1 MVLIKDESDN
11 DEMVVF
17 NQSQHYTL
25 DEFCQ
30 IECLKENFAIL
41 SLNTRSLLDKLD
53 ELQVLLSDIETAT
66 NFTFDVIT
74 IQETWLDDSTENLI
88 NIPGYNFIC
97 KNKKPTKRGGGLGIF
112 IKEYHD
118 FKIRKDLFDLQEN
131 NEFDGLFIEIINSC
145 KFRKNIVIGV
155 LYRSPSFDS
164 ENEFCNTINNS
175 VNKLKQDNI
184 ECIITGDMNID
195 LLKHESQTSVASYLD
210 TFISNSYFPQITL
223 PTRISKTSST
233 LIDHIFKKISTC
245 DTLSGSIIH
254 DISDHYPSFTILKN
268 IQNKVT
274 YPHTIA
280 YREINET
287 NLNNFNDSLSTV
299 DWTPVLSKVTSNDAY
314 ETFLNIYK
322 ELMNIHMPIKTKRF
336 KKYNYKLTPWITT
349 GILKSIRTRNNLY
362 KKFVKLKDKKA
373 KSIAETKYKT
383 YRNLLSKIIKNT
395 KQDFWL
401 KRFHEAKYD
410 VKSTWRN
417 INEKLNITKKSHN
430 FPETFL
436 KNGTAVNGSKN
447 IANAFN
453 NYFVNV
459 GPNLANNIKNINA
472 TSAESYL
479 NKQNINSIFL
489 RPTDQNEIL
498 KIISEM
504 KNKHSSGY
512 DDISSTVLKRTYKYI
527 LVPLQHI
534 INTSIEKGLFPN
546 KMKIAKIVPIHKA
559 KKKNYFN
566 NYRPISLL
574 PTFSKILE
582 KNIYLTDYLAS
593 LIKTIFFTSL
603 NMDFKRAIQQNMLFL
618 RCKTAL

>member
-1 MVLIKDESDN
+1 MLEEYYCLILTPK
-11 DEMVVF
+11 
-17 NQSQHYTL
+17 H
-25 DEFCQ
+25 
-30 IECLKENFAIL
+30 IP
-41 SLNTRSLLDKLD
+41 KLRY
-53 ELQVLLSDIETAT
+53 V
-66 NFTFDVIT
+66 
-74 IQETWLDDSTENLI
+74 
-88 NIPGYNFIC
+88 
-97 KNKKPTKRGGGLGIF
+97 
-112 IKEYHD
+112 
-118 FKIRKDLFDLQEN
+118 
-131 NEFDGLFIEIINSC
+131 
-145 KFRKNIVIGV
+145 
-155 LYRSPSFDS
+155 
-164 ENEFCNTINNS
+164 
-175 VNKLKQDNI
+175 
-184 ECIITGDMNID
+184 
-195 LLKHESQTSVASYLD
+195 
-210 TFISNSYFPQITL
+210 
-223 PTRISKTSST
+223 
-233 LIDHIFKKISTC
+233 
-245 DTLSGSIIH
+245 
-254 DISDHYPSFTILKN
+254 HYPSFTILKN

-322 ELMNIHMPIKTKRF
+322 ELMNIHMLIKTKRF

-362 KKFVKLKDKKA
+362 KKFVKLKDIKA

-410 VKSTWRN
+410 VKSTWRK
-417 INEKLNITKKSHN
+417 INEKLNKTKKSHN

-436 KNGTAVNGSKN
+436 KNGTAVNRSKN

-534 INTSIEKGLFPN
+534 INTSIEKGSFPD

-559 KKKNYFN
+559 KE
-566 NYRPISLL
+566 
-574 PTFSKILE
+574 KIIL
-582 KNIYLTDYLAS
+582 ITIGQYLC
-593 LIKTIFFTSL
+593 
-603 NMDFKRAIQQNMLFL
+603 FL
-618 RCKTAL
+618 HFQKY